1 MAIQICPQPSMNPGL
16 VCVGRRQMKKQV
28 VGSKH
33 PTFRFVQLAVGS
45 PKNLPG
51 CWGIL
56 VWCTNSVF
64 IKCKQVLD
72 LTLDIAT
79 DCVADEYPH
88 DVFIC
93 IHRCSHPVPVL

>member
-1 MAIQICPQPSMNPGL
+1 
-16 VCVGRRQMKKQV
+16 MKKQV
-28 VGSKH
+28 VGAKH

-88 DVFIC
+88 EVQL
-93 IHRCSHPVPVL
+93 IHLWELSTQATGAGVPVTEWGVPLGF

>member
-45 PKNLPG
+45 PKALPG
-51 CWGIL
+51 
-56 VWCTNSVF
+56 WCEFSYGARIVYITG
-64 IKCKQVLD
+64 KQVLD
-72 LTLDIAT
+72 LTLD
-79 DCVADEYPH
+79 
-88 DVFIC
+88 
-93 IHRCSHPVPVL
+93 